1 MYVVLF
7 IFRVL
12 PTIKLYDNFLLNG
25 DEVYDVCFNRLLS
38 AEFDT
43 LKLTV
48 SQMTSEYAF
57 NISCVISRFYSI
69 FFLLLSSFISFK
81 GLLAG

>member
-1 MYVVLF
+1 MHVVLF

-12 PTIKLYDNFLLNG
+12 PTIKFYDNFLLNG

-48 SQMTSEYAF
+48 SQMTSEYAL
-57 NISCVISRFYSI
+57 NISCVISQFYCI
-69 FFLLLSSFISFK
+69 LP
-81 GLLAG
+81 